1 MYTGGSLALGDEVSG
16 ALVGDDLK
24 VVGTTGVKEIDGRR
38 RPLSEDDGPLNLS
51 HGDVLGVVVPVI
63 AEGIELSLEFV
74 GDGRDEGIVGILE
87 EVFGTSECEGLGPDE
102 VVNLSPDL
110 GSDGGIVVHCVVRR
124 NKLECL

>member
-1 MYTGGSLALGDEVSG
+1 M
-16 ALVGDDLK
+16 
-24 VVGTTGVKEIDGRR
+24 
-38 RPLSEDDGPLNLS
+38 SEDDGPLNLS
-51 HGDVLGVVVPVI
+51 HGDVLGVIVPVI
-63 AEGIELSLEFV
+63 AEGIELSLEFE

-87 EVFGTSECEGLGPDE
+87 EVLGTSECEGFGPDE